1 MAKNKLNSIS
11 NIPVSSLLLFSLH
24 SAGCAE
30 ACVFITCTFYSCLS
44 LFREEVVKLDDSQ
57 VSHNDVVPH
66 FKRKANPASN
76 LEFSPPLG
84 WARSLLLM
92 GVDDF
97 FTR

>member
-1 MAKNKLNSIS
+1 M
-11 NIPVSSLLLFSLH
+11 
-24 SAGCAE
+24 
-30 ACVFITCTFYSCLS
+30 
-44 LFREEVVKLDDSQ
+44 KLDDSQ